1 MCRFFFFTLSVAR
14 VAFGCCGRIDERHL
28 SSACERTALP
38 PLIKRVAA
46 VHRICPSLLPTNWT
60 ASSWKKTESRHLR
73 TDRIRIEFGA
83 ADATAPK
90 RQNGWRTAARL
101 VRPSSSRGFC
111 APLLF
116 FNRRRA
122 NCHLLWS
129 GRSIRACFMSLFSKS
144 ETEGE
149 HRRHLWRIFL
159 FCSVRRNKG
168 GWKKKREKMANRASF
183 IGVSA
188 EHLRHHRNPFVFPAQ
203 RNRRWQ
209 RNKTGA
215 GRKKAETTAKFR
227 IIFFFFYGDGL
238 GRSDR
243 LNLTHLRPSAT
254 VPAEKQISKNYYLD
268 SQNCNDFFL
277 NFKASW
283 GILKRISLLR

>member
-1 MCRFFFFTLSVAR
+1 MRWPLHPSVFYVALFEIRDGGRASPASLKNLSVLLSAPEQ
-14 VAFGCCGRIDERHL
+14 GRME
-28 SSACERTALP
+28 
-38 PLIKRVAA
+38 
-46 VHRICPSLLPTNWT
+46 
-60 ASSWKKTESRHLR
+60 
-73 TDRIRIEFGA
+73 
-83 ADATAPK
+83 
-90 RQNGWRTAARL
+90 
-101 VRPSSSRGFC
+101 
-111 APLLF
+111 
-116 FNRRRA
+116 
-122 NCHLLWS
+122 
-129 GRSIRACFMSLFSKS
+129 
-144 ETEGE
+144 
-149 HRRHLWRIFL
+149 
-159 FCSVRRNKG
+159 
-168 GWKKKREKMANRASF
+168 KKREKMANRASF